1 MKRIEFIA
9 PVEAMRGNLSG
20 KQNLVYAENDNK
32 AYESPVGGVNYARN
46 YTNRF
51 IGAKRAKDGLKYF
64 AVKTRTATH
73 LTAAAKRAMA
83 LLGGAGAIYASIVR
97 DKTSQLYINCKAQY
111 EALVAAGSTKTFRQ
125 SLMDVL
131 RAGLVAKSATI
142 AYAGPAGT
150 IPEIDNPWCNN
161 GTTINV
167 SVGNDILVKFWDQ
180 LAFNPVT
187 FEVTG
192 LKGVAHTG
200 DNFDSIATLHY
211 NVLNLQIVD
220 VEGTGYA
227 KMSDS
232 YLLDGEDYVDASSIV
247 IANKQYGLTTETPA

>member
-73 LTAAAKRAMA
+73 LTAAAKKAMA

-97 DKTSQLYINCKAQY
+97 DKTSQLYIQCKAQY
-111 EALVAAGSTKTFRQ
+111 DALVAAGSTKTFRQ

-131 RAGLVAKSATI
+131 RAGLIAKSDTF

-150 IPEIDNPWCNN
+150 IPEIDNPWCK
-161 GTTINV
+161 TSSTINV
-167 SVGNDILVKFWDQ
+167 SVGDDILVKFWDQ
-180 LAFNPVT
+180 LAKNPVT
-187 FEVTG
+187 FEVAG

-200 DNFDSIATLHY
+200 DNFDELATYPY
-211 NVLNLQIVD
+211 NVLNLQIVE

-227 KMSDS
+227 KMNESF
-232 YLLDGEDYVDASSIV
+232 LLDGENYVEAESV
-247 IANKQYGLTTETPA
+247 VAANKKYDLTTETPA